1 VTVVAVV
8 NSADDDENA
17 PKLKKGFAEGKYWSV
32 HQGNYYT
39 LRGGTVET
47 HDDQHLQSL
56 SMLGG
61 AKSLSGGT

>member
-1 VTVVAVV
+1 MPVVTVV
-8 NSADDDENA
+8 NSADYDENA
-17 PKLKKGFAEGKYWSV
+17 PKLMKKGFVEGKWSV

-56 SMLGG
+56 STLGG
-61 AKSLSGGT
+61 AKSVS